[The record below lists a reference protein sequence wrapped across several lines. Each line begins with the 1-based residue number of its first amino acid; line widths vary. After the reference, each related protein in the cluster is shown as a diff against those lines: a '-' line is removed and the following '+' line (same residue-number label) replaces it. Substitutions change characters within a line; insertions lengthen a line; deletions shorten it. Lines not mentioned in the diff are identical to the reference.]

1 MTWLLPTLILFLTA
15 ALAVPL
21 GLSMARVLDRGGA
34 ANAVERLVDTG
45 PQGWKSY
52 CLSMLGFNA
61 VLFLLFFAVLASQP
75 WHPAFLNP
83 DGKKMLAPSTIFNT
97 ACSFLSNTNLQ
108 HYSGE
113 VHLSYFSQIFAILY
127 DQFVTPA
134 IGLAALLA
142 VTRGLRGDTTVGN
155 FYLDVWRGTVYVLLP
170 LALVVGLLLLLGGV
184 PMTLDGAQPA
194 ATLEG

>member
-1 MTWLLPTLILFLTA
+1 MTWLLPTLVLLLTV

-21 GLSMARVLDRGGA
+21 GLYMARVLDRPGA
-34 ANAVERLVDTG
+34 GNAAERLVDTG

-83 DGKKMLAPSTIFNT
+83 DGKKTLAPSTIFNT
-97 ACSFLSNTNLQ
+97 ACSFVSNTNLQ

-113 VHLSYFSQIFAILY
+113 VHLSYLSQIAAVMY
-127 DQFVTPA
+127 DQFLTPA
-134 IGLAALLA
+134 VGLAALLA
-142 VTRGLRGDTTVGN
+142 VIRGLRGDTSVGN
-155 FYLDVWRGTVYVLLP
+155 FYLDVWRSTV
-170 LALVVGLLLLLGGV
+170 
-184 PMTLDGAQPA
+184 
-194 ATLEG
+194 